1 MPDGSKANELIVAN
15 PWETNSSCG
24 PILQLHCGEKICN
37 CLARFRTRALQPAH
51 ISGRIL
57 LGSLALN
64 PRRRSIIFP

>member
-15 PWETNSSCG
+15 PWETSSSCG
-24 PILQLHCGEKICN
+24 LALQLHCGETIRN
-37 CLARFRTRALQPAH
+37 CLARLRIRALQPAH
-51 ISGRIL
+51 TSGRIL